1 MKLSVI
7 IPCYNFGEFIEQAIT
22 SAINQNTNFEYEILI
37 RDDFSTD
44 TSYTNIERAR
54 IFAPSGKNIINF
66 KPEKNIGAN
75 RNIKFLL
82 EQAKGEYIAYLD
94 GDDYWI
100 EPNKLQRQVDFLEN
114 NKDYSL
120 ASSGY
125 WMKRPD
131 GKYEPDSPYVW
142 LSYPFHL
149 FHGRDINTL
158 DLLDYNW
165 VSFGRIFRNTPNL
178 IKDWMLD
185 LPILDWPMNY
195 ELSKMG
201 KVKYIDFP
209 CGIYR
214 ISDKS
219 IFATLSKEEAANK
232 VNITRKAI
240 REDYKK
246 TNPDYDVNSPI

>member
-54 IFAPSGKNIINF
+54 IFAPSGKNIRNF

-100 EPNKLQRQVDFLEN
+100 EPTKLQRQVDFLEN
-114 NKDYSL
+114 NKDYSVTF
-120 ASSGY
+120 SGY
-125 WMKRPD
+125 WMKKPG
-131 GKYEPDSPYVW
+131 GKYEPNSPYVW
-142 LSYPFHL
+142 FSCRPEFNK
-149 FHGRDINTL
+149 RDINTI
-158 DLLDYNW
+158 DLLNYNW
-165 VSFGRIFRNTPNL
+165 VTFGRVFKNTPDL
-178 IKDWMLD
+178 VKDWMLD
-185 LPILDWPMNY
+185 LPILDWPINY
-195 ELSKMG
+195 ELSKIG
-201 KVKYIDFP
+201 KVKYLDFP

-219 IFATLSKEEAANK
+219 IFASLSEKEAADK

-246 TNPDYDVNSPI
+246 INPDYDLNSPL

>member
-7 IPCYNFGEFIEQAIT
+7 IPCYNFAEFIEQAIT

-37 RDDFSTD
+37 RDDFSPD
-44 TSYTNIERAR
+44 TSYTNIERTCL
-54 IFAPSGKNIINF
+54 FAPNKKNIRNF

-100 EPNKLQRQVDFLEN
+100 EPTKLQRQVDFLEN
-114 NKDYSL
+114 NKDYSVTF
-120 ASSGY
+120 SGY
-125 WMKRPD
+125 WMKKPD

-142 LSYPFHL
+142 FSCRPEFNN
-149 FHGRDINTL
+149 RDINTI
-158 DLLDYNW
+158 DLLNYNW
-165 VSFGRIFRNTPNL
+165 VTFGRVFKNTPDL
-178 IKDWMLD
+178 VKDWMLD
-185 LPILDWPMNY
+185 LPILDWPINY
-195 ELSKMG
+195 ELSKIG
-201 KVKYIDFP
+201 KVKYLNFP

-219 IFATLSKEEAANK
+219 IFANLSESEAANK

-246 TNPDYDVNSPI
+246 INPDYDLNSPL